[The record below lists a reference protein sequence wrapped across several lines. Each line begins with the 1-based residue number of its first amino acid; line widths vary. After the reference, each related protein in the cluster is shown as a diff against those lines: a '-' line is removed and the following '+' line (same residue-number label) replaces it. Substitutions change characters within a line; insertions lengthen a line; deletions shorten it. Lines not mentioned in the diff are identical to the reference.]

1 MESRPYRL
9 PVADSPDLVAY
20 RNTRP
25 GKRMGAGALIRDTQG
40 RVLVVEP
47 TYKDEWEVPGGA
59 VEADESPREACRR
72 ELAEELGL
80 DLPVG
85 RMLVVEWQGPE
96 PDRSESLMFLY
107 DGGVLN
113 TQVIAPASDELKS
126 YAFVDATDLDRYLV
140 ERLSRCMKAALTAL
154 DEERL
159 VEMEH
164 GVIVPS
170 PGQ

>member
-1 MESRPYRL
+1 M
-9 PVADSPDLVAY
+9 ADSADLTAY
-20 RNTRP
+20 RNSRP

-40 RVLVVEP
+40 GVLVVEP
-47 TYKDEWEVPGGA
+47 TYKDQWEVPGGV

-85 RMLVVEWQGPE
+85 RMLVMEWQGPE

-107 DGGVLN
+107 DGGVLDL
-113 TQVIAPASDELKS
+113 QVIALAGYELKS
-126 YAFVDATDLDRYLV
+126 YAFVDPTDLDRYLV
-140 ERLSRCMKAALTAL
+140 ERLSRRMRAALTAL
-154 DEERL
+154 DDERL

-164 GVIVPS
+164 GAIVPS
-170 PGQ
+170 PGR